1 MFLTIVEII
10 GLLKNIGKIP
20 IKVNY
25 DKSFIRIHKIPEEYK
40 DPIDSAFLEYFK
52 VDFPKFS
59 GNVFL
64 DTGITYPI
72 PSIICDLPKKGN
84 LYFNIIFNIDSHKD
98 TYSRKDALFP
108 KGKKEFPMVYNI
120 TLFLPEDVLEVSHGS
135 LE

>member
-40 DPIDSAFLEYFK
+40 DPIDSAFLKYSK
-52 VDFPKFS
+52 VDFPDS
-59 GNVFL
+59 GDVFL

-72 PSIICDLPKKGN
+72 PSTICDLSKKGN
-84 LYFNIIFNIDSHKD
+84 FYFNIIFNIDSHKN
-98 TYSRKDALFP
+98 TYSRKDILFP
-108 KGKKEFPMVYNI
+108 KGKEELPMVYNI